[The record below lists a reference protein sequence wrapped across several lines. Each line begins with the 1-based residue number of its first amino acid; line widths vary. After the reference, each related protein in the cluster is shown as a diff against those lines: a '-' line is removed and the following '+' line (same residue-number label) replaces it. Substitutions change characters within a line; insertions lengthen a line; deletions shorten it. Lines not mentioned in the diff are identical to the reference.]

1 MVSSERQRDREERK
15 LVYQGLEH
23 GSVTNGM
30 KFFFPALMLGSPQL
44 PANASTKG
52 SDISGFSMHLYS
64 HN

>member
-1 MVSSERQRDREERK
+1 MVSSERQRGEEVS
-15 LVYQGLEH
+15 LPGAGAWLSDQWHEV
-23 GSVTNGM
+23 
-30 KFFFPALMLGSPQL
+30 FFPALMLGSPQL